1 MVCCSTQ
8 LMRFMNTTM
17 ILMKGPSRGVVSSSI
32 RFLIWRLAMFFNTLT
47 TISCSNSLFNFNC
60 FCWMS
65 SARTLPRN
73 RILTPKLINLGGREG
88 INDHW
93 MENIHIGV
101 PVKLMSE
108 SSNLVEYLFAILG
121 KIIGKRRYLLS

>member
-1 MVCCSTQ
+1 
-8 LMRFMNTTM
+8 
-17 ILMKGPSRGVVSSSI
+17 
-32 RFLIWRLAMFFNTLT
+32 
-47 TISCSNSLFNFNC
+47 
-60 FCWMS
+60 
-65 SARTLPRN
+65 
-73 RILTPKLINLGGREG
+73 
-88 INDHW
+88 